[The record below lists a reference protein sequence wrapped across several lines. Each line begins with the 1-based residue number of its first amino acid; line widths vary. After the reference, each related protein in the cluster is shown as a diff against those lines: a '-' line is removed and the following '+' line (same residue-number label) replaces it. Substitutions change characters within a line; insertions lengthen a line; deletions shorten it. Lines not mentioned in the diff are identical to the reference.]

1 MNNKIIHDKCSST
14 PRLDLD
20 DATASERFQRASN
33 FPGRFLFSLSSTH
46 LWRRGLGRGG
56 SALSNPSPCPS
67 PRCAGRGDV
76 IQRLQRNLSNSEMRP
91 LILRSAT
98 NVLTSSLAALFLLAS
113 GRVQAAD
120 WPQFRGP
127 SSTGISEG
135 PGVPTTL
142 DTNKDL
148 AWKADLPGRGLSSP
162 IIIGD
167 RVFVTCCSG
176 LKQQRLHV
184 ICFKASDGSKLWERQ
199 FWATGR
205 TMCEEKTSVAAPTPA
220 SDGKRIVAIFSSN
233 DAVCLDLDGNLIWL
247 RGLGRDYPNAN
258 NSLGLS
264 SSLLIVGDVVVA
276 QVETESEGFTV
287 ALDLNTG
294 VNRWK
299 IERPRKAN
307 WTSPILLNSGGQ
319 ELVVLLSTL
328 GVAAVE
334 SATGKV
340 VWEYTDGGSSIPSCA
355 VSGGILFVPTKRG
368 LTALQP
374 SAGGEK
380 PKQLWQSSRLRA
392 GTPSPIVL
400 GQKVFILNDSGIL
413 ICGDTATGERLWQL
427 RMKGPFSATPVA
439 VGHFL
444 YCVSESGVAQVV
456 DTDKPE
462 GEVISE
468 LELRETI
475 LSTPAI
481 SSGAIYF
488 RSDAR
493 IWKIGKASA

>member
-1 MNNKIIHDKCSST
+1 VEEREKNKVAQKVRRDRSH
-14 PRLDLD
+14 LEANL
-20 DATASERFQRASN
+20 AM
-33 FPGRFLFSLSSTH
+33 GR
-46 LWRRGLGRGG
+46 
-56 SALSNPSPCPS
+56 C
-67 PRCAGRGDV
+67 
-76 IQRLQRNLSNSEMRP
+76 
-91 LILRSAT
+91 LRSTTKGFA
-98 NVLTSSLAALFLLAS
+98 SSLAALFLLA
-113 GRVQAAD
+113 GAPAQAAD

-127 SSTGISEG
+127 SGNGVSEEA
-135 PGVPTTL
+135 GVPTTL

-247 RGLGRDYPNAN
+247 RGLGRDYPKAN
-258 NSLGLS
+258 NSLGMS

-276 QVETESEGFTV
+276 QIESESEGYTA

-334 SATGKV
+334 PANGKV

-374 SAGGEK
+374 GVGGEK

-400 GQKVFILNDSGIL
+400 GDKVFVLNDTGIL
-413 ICGDTATGERLWQL
+413 TCGDVATGERKWQL
-427 RMKGPFSATPVA
+427 RLKGPFSATPVA

-444 YCVSESGVAQVV
+444 YCVSETGVAQVV

-462 GEVISE
+462 GEVVSE

-488 RSDAR
+488 RSDGR